1 MNRLQGSG
9 RILFWVA
16 LFGVAMGYFE
26 SAVVIY
32 IREIYYPEGF
42 SFPLKML
49 DHHILVT
56 EVFRE
61 ASTLVMLLALGI
73 IAGRTVTERFGL
85 FIYAFGWWDIFYYVF
100 LKLLIG
106 WPESLLTWD
115 ILFMLPTTWV
125 GPVIAPML
133 NALIMIILGGSVCHF
148 QGKHKSIRIKTME
161 WMLLIAGS
169 VVLLITYM
177 QDYSRYMLKRYSV
190 SDIFF
195 SLPDQNILDYATQYM
210 PEHFNWMLFI
220 IGQLLITLPVVLYY
234 LRLRK
239 RRSG

>member
-1 MNRLQGSG
+1 MDRLQRSG

-61 ASTLVMLLALGI
+61 ASTLIMLLALGI
-73 IAGRTVTERFGL
+73 IAGRTMTERFGL

-133 NALIMIILGGSVCHF
+133 NALIMIILGGLICHF
-148 QGKHKSIRIKTME
+148 QGKHRSAKLRATE
-161 WMLLIAGS
+161 WLLLISGS

-177 QDYSRYMLKRYSV
+177 QDYTVYMLKRYSIPE
-190 SDIFF
+190 IFF
-195 SLPDQNILDYATQYM
+195 SLPDQQMLDYATQYI
-210 PEHFNWMLFI
+210 PRQFNWVLFI
-220 IGQLLITLPVVLYY
+220 VGQVLITLPVFLYY
-234 LRLRK
+234 IRLRK
-239 RRSG
+239 RKPG